1 MRIRT
6 AKQRAQRIDLYYF
19 THARGMRRLRI
30 LLSTALPVAAL
41 LWIGGIAAAGS
52 RKPYSAGPVSSA
64 HAFAEA
70 KCEVCHRSAEHA
82 EYAARPFRRHTTDG
96 ACLTCHDAPP
106 HAANQTPAPSC
117 AVCHRDH
124 RGRVQLAKTDDG
136 FCVECHGELKTA
148 HGDSGVAKTVRTF
161 PGGHPEFAAVRA
173 GAPPD
178 PGQLRFNHAV
188 HLKDDLRGP
197 GGPEKLEC
205 SACHTPEVG
214 RAAGVK
220 KPAATGL
227 MEPISYQ
234 QQCARCHPLFFD
246 ERIGQAAPHAAPE
259 HVRAFVRQSL
269 AGYIAQHP
277 HDISKPD
284 SAVRRVPLNFPR
296 PAEPP
301 AKSAAEWV
309 ERRAAVD
316 ERVLWIKTCAECHE
330 PETGTLTVIA
340 GARTTA
346 VPEKTVG
353 VPVSGLPAYAPTRIP
368 RHWMP
373 RAAFDHTPHAVVNCE
388 SCHAARGS
396 TKTSDVLL
404 PGQAA
409 CAACHAPSKGAE
421 SRCFE
426 CHQYHDWTKA
436 HQVQSPYT
444 LGDFK

>member
-19 THARGMRRLRI
+19 THARGARRVRI
-30 LLSTALPVAAL
+30 LLSAALPAAAL
-41 LWIGGIAAAGS
+41 LWIGGMAAAGS

-70 KCEVCHRSAEHA
+70 KCEVCHRSAAAHTDQRGMAADHAAHTDQTGMAADHA
-82 EYAARPFRRHTTDG
+82 EHRDERFRRHTSDN

-106 HAANQTPAPSC
+106 HAANQTPPPSC
-117 AVCHRDH
+117 AACHRDH

-148 HGDSGVAKTVRTF
+148 HGDPRIAKAVRTF
-161 PGGHPEFAAVRA
+161 PSGHPEFAAVRA

-205 SACHTPEVG
+205 SECHRPDVVRTAA
-214 RAAGVK
+214 RAK
-220 KPAATGL
+220 KPVATGL
-227 MEPISYQ
+227 MAPFTYQ

-246 ERIGQAAPHAAPE
+246 ERIEQPAPHATPE
-259 HVRAFVRQSL
+259 RVRAFVRQSL
-269 AGYIAQHP
+269 ASYIAQHP
-277 HDISKPD
+277 QDISKPD

-301 AKSAAEWV
+301 ARTAAEWV
-309 ERRAAVD
+309 DRRAAVD
-316 ERVLWIKTCAECHE
+316 ERVLWNKTCAECH
-330 PETGTLTVIA
+330 A
-340 GARTTA
+340 
-346 VPEKTVG
+346 
-353 VPVSGLPAYAPTRIP
+353 GLPGYAPTQTP
-368 RHWMP
+368 RQWMP
-373 RAAFDHTPHAVVNCE
+373 RATFDHTPHAVVNCE

-404 PGQAA
+404 PGRAA

-426 CHQYHDWTKA
+426 CHRYHDWTKT
-436 HQVQSPYT
+436 HEIRSPYT

>member
-30 LLSTALPVAAL
+30 LLSAALPVAAL
-41 LWIGGIAAAGS
+41 LWIGGMAAAGS
-52 RKPYSAGPVSSA
+52 RQPYSAGPVSSA

-70 KCEVCHRSAEHA
+70 KCEVCHRSAAEHA
-82 EYAARPFRRHTTDG
+82 EQRGMAAEHAEHAERRFRRHTTDG

-106 HAANQTPAPSC
+106 HAANQTPPPSC
-117 AVCHRDH
+117 AACHRDH
-124 RGRVQLAKTDDG
+124 GGRIQLAKMDDG

-148 HGDSGVAKTVRTF
+148 HGDPRVAKAVRTF
-161 PGGHPEFAAVRA
+161 PSGHPEFAAVRA

-178 PGQLRFNHAV
+178 PSRLRFNHAV

-197 GGPEKLEC
+197 AGPEKLEC
-205 SACHTPEVG
+205 SACHRPEIV
-214 RAAGVK
+214 RTAAGAR
-220 KPAATGL
+220 KPNATGL
-227 MEPISYQ
+227 MAPFTYQ
-234 QQCARCHPLFFD
+234 EQCARCHPLFFD
-246 ERIGQAAPHAAPE
+246 ERIEQPAPHGTPE

-277 HDISKPD
+277 HDISKAD
-284 SAVRRVPLNFPR
+284 AARRVPLNFPR

-301 AKSAAEWV
+301 AKTAAEWV

-316 ERVLWIKTCAECHE
+316 ERVLWDKTCAECHE
-330 PETGTLTVIA
+330 PETA
-340 GARTTA
+340 A
-346 VPEKTVG
+346 
-353 VPVSGLPAYAPTRIP
+353 VSGLPAYAPTRIP
-368 RHWMP
+368 RQWMP
-373 RAAFDHTPHAVVNCE
+373 RAAFNHTPHAVVNCE

-404 PGQAA
+404 PSRAA
-409 CAACHAPSKGAE
+409 CAACHAPSRGALRLGSGRAE

-426 CHQYHDWTKA
+426 CHRYHDWTKMHPVA
-436 HQVQSPYT
+436 SSYSLT
-444 LGDFK
+444 DFK